1 MKKIIS
7 LFVFLLMTAV
17 YAQSGQVI
25 ITTVVDGTCSSA
37 TPRMVELYVS
47 GTVDFTGYKLQ
58 LQYNS
63 NTDWTGNIDLSAL
76 GTLTDTYAYVYNDG
90 SENNFTTE
98 FPSAAGYPSIESGT
112 VSFNGDDRV
121 RVVDA
126 NDNVL
131 DMFGEDGVDG
141 SGTAW
146 EYLDSWAKRQSGQG
160 PNPTFDVNE
169 WDFGGPNALDNK
181 CSASDGTTLED
192 DMGGIQ
198 TYLGVTGQSIQGLQV
213 YPNPVMSGEYVRIQS
228 DEQIDNVQV
237 FDLLGNLVRESSV
250 TDGLLDQRPEQRHL
264 YAQTAFGRR
273 SSSHFEIGGS
283 ISRLFYTNQSAAFP
297 LREGGF
303 LYSAALIYCFMQ
315 VFISRVVW

>member
-25 ITTVVDGTCSSA
+25 ITTIVDGTCGS

-63 NTDWTGNIDLSAL
+63 NTDWNGNIDLSDL
-76 GTLTDTYAYVYNDG
+76 GTLTDTYAYIYNDG

-98 FPSAAGYPSIESGT
+98 FPSAAGYPSKETGS
-112 VSFNGDDRV
+112 VSFNGDDRI

-126 NDNVL
+126 NGNVL
-131 DMFGEDGVDG
+131 DFYGEDGVDG

-146 EYLDSWAKRQSGQG
+146 EYTDSYAKRNSGAG
-160 PNPTFDVNE
+160 PNPTFTESE
-169 WDFGGPNALDNK
+169 WTFGGRDALEGK
-181 CSASDGTTLED
+181 CSADDNTPLEN

-198 TYLGVTGQSIQGLQV
+198 TYLGVTDQSIEGLQV

-250 TDGLLDQRPEQRHL
+250 TDGLLD
-264 YAQTAFGRR
+264 
-273 SSSHFEIGGS
+273 
-283 ISRLFYTNQSAAFP
+283 TNGLSKGIYMLKLHSA
-297 LREGGF
+297 EGHQAT
-303 LYSAALIYCFMQ
+303 LKL
-315 VFISRVVW
+315 VVR